1 MLGGEKRVSRRIAL
15 VSENYLLP
23 VSDNNIVYSFGIR
36 FMGEKLT
43 TDLAIFNF
51 SGSDI
56 IGFPYVDFVFK
67 F

>member
-1 MLGGEKRVSRRIAL
+1 M
-15 VSENYLLP
+15 SENYLLP
-23 VSDNNIVYSFGIR
+23 ISDNNIVYSFGIR

-43 TDLAIFNF
+43 TDLAIFNV
-51 SGSDI
+51 SGSGI

>member
-15 VSENYLLP
+15 VTENYLLP
-23 VSDNNIVYSFGIR
+23 TNHNNVAYSAGIR

-43 TDLAIFNF
+43 TDLAIFNT

-56 IGFPYVDFVFK
+56 IGVPYVDFVFK